1 MIEDN
6 VLLNE
11 YLSESEQLI
20 DSLLG
25 DLDTLSSQISS
36 DKPVRPAASLVNRV
50 FRTVHSLK
58 GLSGM
63 MGLVEV
69 QSLVHEF
76 EDVLDDLRL
85 GRLVLDRV
93 AGAALQE
100 AGGSLAGLFV
110 SAARGRAGE
119 DDFRRSQEL
128 VAAIAARPRERTKDE
143 SRVAELLGLSERER
157 ALLTELEQHRINVNI
172 EAGRQVYSVTA
183 RFPLVELDSKYR
195 SLAGKLDGLGELIT
209 TLPGKGDDRD
219 AAVLKFLF
227 ASDLKE
233 SDLRSKL
240 ETADSKLDRLG
251 RSAWRRAGE
260 ALKSVGRIQSLPG
273 WSSRGSEGKR
283 KPAAGSEADPQ
294 ADGKDPEHA
303 GAILSA
309 VLPTSF
315 EDETLRP
322 LLPSVRVDLS
332 QIDDISSLAHELSL
346 EATSL
351 ASLAD
356 EYMTKAGCGAR
367 ERFDL
372 KQTARRVEREF
383 LELEERLVELRMVS
397 LAQTFDRAARLARR
411 LARQL
416 GKSVTVELVGRLTQ
430 LDKLIVDRLA
440 DTIHHVLRNAVDHG
454 IETPDVRRLNGK
466 PARGLI
472 NIEASLEG
480 ARAVIAIT
488 DDGRGID
495 PENVRARAIEI
506 GAISTGED
514 LSEEETLRLIF
525 RPGFST
531 ASAVSRVSGRGVG
544 LDAVERAMI
553 ELGGEIRVSSQL
565 GRGCRF
571 ELAAPTTLQL
581 ISAFVVSVGNWLYAV
596 NVGQIVE
603 LVYLTAADF
612 DGAPHGPGQGGGRY
626 GRVRWRNAAIP
637 FVGLDWLLDVAPSAK
652 GRRGSG
658 SAQGAKPGSRRGN
671 GSDRIPALITRVS
684 DRPVAVA
691 VDAFEGQRE
700 IIVKSLG
707 SIGRK
712 IKGVVG
718 AVDLE
723 RGEVALVVD
732 LPVLVALSRSRRSNG
747 RQ

>member
-1 MIEDN
+1 MNDDTT
-6 VLLNE
+6 LLKE

-20 DSLLG
+20 DMLLS
-25 DLDTLSSQISS
+25 DLDTLSSQGSG
-36 DKPVRPAASLVNRV
+36 DKPAKPAASVVNRV

-69 QSLVHEF
+69 QALTHEF
-76 EDVLDDLRL
+76 EDLLDDLRL
-85 GRLVLDRV
+85 GRLVLDRN
-93 AGAALQE
+93 AANLLQE

-110 SAARGRAGE
+110 GAAHGSAGE
-119 DDFRRSQEL
+119 DDFRRCQEL
-128 VAAIAARPRERTKDE
+128 ISAIAVRPLERRKEED
-143 SRVAELLGLSERER
+143 RVAELLGLSERER
-157 ALLTELEQHRINVNI
+157 ALLTEFEQHRIKVNI
-172 EAGRQVYSVTA
+172 DVGRQFYSVAA
-183 RFPLVELDSKYR
+183 RFPIAELDSKYR
-195 SLAGKLDGLGELIT
+195 SLTAKLDGVGELIT
-209 TLPGKGDDRD
+209 TLPGKESD
-219 AAVLKFLF
+219 ANIAALKFLF
-227 ASDLKE
+227 ATDLKE
-233 SDLRSKL
+233 AELRAQVESPELKL
-240 ETADSKLDRLG
+240 ERVG

-273 WSSRGSEGKR
+273 WSSRAGEARRKSGGPVTEPQTSGRDNETEG
-283 KPAAGSEADPQ
+283 ALS
-294 ADGKDPEHA
+294 
-303 GAILSA
+303 SA
-309 VLPTSF
+309 VLPASF

-332 QIDDISSLAHELSL
+332 EIDDVSSLAHELSL
-346 EATSL
+346 EASGL
-351 ASLAD
+351 AILAD
-356 EYMTKAGCGAR
+356 HFMTRAGCSPR

-372 KQTARRVEREF
+372 KLTARRIEREF

-416 GKSVTVELVGRLTQ
+416 GKSVTVELLGRSTQ

-454 IETPDVRRLNGK
+454 IETPDVRRIAGK
-466 PARGLI
+466 PGRGLI
-472 NIEASLEG
+472 RIDATLEG
-480 ARAVIAIT
+480 TRAVIAIS

-495 PENVRARAIEI
+495 LDKVRARGVEI
-506 GAISTGED
+506 GAIAPDDE
-514 LSEEETLRLIF
+514 LPEEETLRLIF

-531 ASAVSRVSGRGVG
+531 VSEVSRVSGRGVG
-544 LDAVERAMI
+544 LDAVERAMV

-581 ISAFVVSVGNWLYAV
+581 ISAFVVSAGGWLYAV

-603 LVYLTAADF
+603 LVRLSTEDF
-612 DGAPHGPGQGGGRY
+612 DGGFPCPQNGGGFS
-626 GRVRWRNAAIP
+626 RVRWRDTTIP
-637 FVGLDWLLDVAPSAK
+637 IVSLDWLLGVTPVEERSDE
-652 GRRGSG
+652 SG
-658 SAQGAKPGSRRGN
+658 SAAAQKRGLNGN
-671 GSDRIPALITRVS
+671 GTERIPALITRVS

-691 VDAFEGQRE
+691 VDGFEGQRE

-707 SIGRK
+707 SIAPR
-712 IKGVVG
+712 IRGVVG

-723 RGEVALVVD
+723 RGEVALVLD
-732 LPVLVALSRSRRSNG
+732 LAGLISLSRGVRSNG
-747 RQ
+747 